1 MLLLVYFFAIGS
13 IALVVFYLV
22 KPEKESH
29 LPQHVITAGTREK
42 AREPFFLA
50 ALLGPVNKVLFGKKM
65 EQIRQ
70 KLIAAEINIL
80 PEEILTIQEI
90 MMAALPVSL
99 YIIAMSKIE
108 SFWLFVAA
116 GVGFILPDF
125 YLRSR
130 INKRR
135 GEIIKQLP
143 DILDIFFLVVSAGL
157 DFMTALKWIL
167 ERSKPSPLISE
178 FSAVL
183 REINVGKS
191 REQALKDMARRL
203 DIPEM
208 SSVVRTVVQGERMGT
223 PMAEIIKLLS
233 DDIRRQRFERGQR
246 IALKAPIKILFP
258 LICFIMPV
266 VGIII
271 GGPILL
277 QFMQGGMPKF

>member
-13 IALVVFYLV
+13 IGLIIFYLV
-22 KPEKESH
+22 KPDKEAH
-29 LPQHVITAGTREK
+29 LPQHVINAGTREK

-50 ALLGPVNKVLFGKKM
+50 VLLGPLNKVLFGKKM

-70 KLIAAEINIL
+70 KLIAAELNIL
-80 PEEILTIQEI
+80 PEELLSIQEI
-90 MMAALPVSL
+90 MMVVLPISL
-99 YIIAMSKIE
+99 YIIGMGKIE
-108 SFWLFVAA
+108 SFWMFVA
-116 GVGFILPDF
+116 GGIGFILPDF
-125 YLRSR
+125 YIRSR

-266 VGIII
+266 VGI
-271 GGPILL
+271 
-277 QFMQGGMPKF
+277 